1 METLMLICGLICG
14 YLIYSQGVRDGMK
27 AKEGIAP
34 VVPNPVTYVKK
45 VKEEKEIKEEER
57 EEERALHN
65 LFSYTGENQKVGE

>member
-1 METLMLICGLICG
+1 MDIVLLICGFLCG
-14 YLIYSQGVRDGMK
+14 YLSYSQGMRDGMK

-34 VVPNPVTYVKK
+34 VVPNPITYVQK
-45 VKEEKEIKEEER
+45 VKEDIETKEEER